1 MKKHYK
7 KSLFIFRRDL
17 RLDDNTG
24 LISAINMSEKVIPC
38 FIFDPRQVEKQND
51 FRSLSSIQFMM
62 ESLDDLEQQ
71 LKSKK
76 GKLYRFYGIAEDV
89 ISQLLKKEQTEA
101 VFVNRDYTP
110 FSIKRD
116 RQIKKHCSKY
126 GIEFNSFSDILLH
139 EVDTIKTGNQDPYTV
154 FTPYYKKASQVP
166 VRKPEKIKKPN
177 FYLKTIA
184 IPVSKKKY
192 PKPLKYKNP
201 DIHVHGGRSYA
212 LKILKSLPKFKDYA
226 KVRDY
231 PGIST
236 TNLSAYIKY
245 GNVSIREVYYA
256 MEKALGKKSTLSR
269 QLYWH
274 DFYTQLAYFSP
285 YVFGQPFRLKYKKL
299 KWSKSTKKFDTW
311 CQGLTGFPIVDAGM
325 RQLNATGFMHNRV
338 RMIVGSFLTKDL
350 HINWLWGEKYFAQL
364 LVDYDPCVNN
374 GNWQW
379 VASTGA
385 DAQPYFRIF
394 NPWLQQKKFDPE
406 CTYIKKWI
414 PELKDLDSKVIHAW
428 NKVYSAYDV
437 DYPAPIVD
445 HSIQVK
451 IAKTMYRVAAQGA

>member
-1 MKKHYK
+1 MKKRYK

-24 LISAINMSEKVIPC
+24 LIAAFNMSENVIPC

-51 FRSLSSIQFMM
+51 FRSLNSIQFMM
-62 ESLDDLEQQ
+62 ESLDDLEKQ
-71 LKSKK
+71 LKAKK
-76 GKLYRFYGIAEDV
+76 GKLYRFYGVAEDV
-89 ISQLLKKEQTEA
+89 ISQLLKKEKIEA

-116 RQIKKHCSKY
+116 RQIRKHCNKHA
-126 GIEFNSFSDILLH
+126 IDFNSFSDILLH
-139 EVDTIKTGNQDPYTV
+139 EVDEIRTGNGDPYTI
-154 FTPYYKKASQVP
+154 FTPYYKKASQVL
-166 VRKPEKIKKPN
+166 VRKPEKIKKPG
-177 FYLKTIA
+177 FYSKNITISA
-184 IPVSKKKY
+184 SKKKY
-192 PKPLKYKNP
+192 TQSLGYENP
-201 DIHVHGGRSYA
+201 HIHVHGGRKHA
-212 LKILKSLPKFKDYA
+212 LKILKSLFKFKDYA

-231 PGIST
+231 PSIPT

-256 MEKALGKKSTLSR
+256 MQKALGSKSTLSR

-285 YVFGQPFRLKYKKL
+285 YVFGEPFRLKYKKI
-299 KWSKSTKKFDTW
+299 KWSTSTKNFDTW

-325 RQLNATGFMHNRV
+325 RQLNATGYMHNRV

-379 VASTGA
+379 SSSTGA
-385 DAQPYFRIF
+385 DASPYFRIF

-414 PELKDLDSKVIHAW
+414 PELEDLDPKTIHAW
-428 NKVYSAYDV
+428 DKVHSEYEV
-437 DYPAPIVD
+437 DYPAPMVD
-445 HSIQVK
+445 HYIQSQK
-451 IAKTMYRVAAQGA
+451 AKEMYRAAAQGK

>member
-1 MKKHYK
+1 MDKGYK
-7 KSLFIFRRDL
+7 KSIFMFRRDL

-24 LISAINMSEKVIPC
+24 LIAALNMSEKVIPC
-38 FIFDPRQVEKQND
+38 FIFDPRQVEKKNT
-51 FRSLSSIQFMM
+51 FRSLNSIQFMM
-62 ESLDDLEQQ
+62 ESLADLEQQ

-76 GKLYRFYGIAEDV
+76 GKLYRFYGVAEDV
-89 ISQLLKKEQTEA
+89 ISQLLKKEKIEA

-116 RQIKKHCSKY
+116 EKIRLHCY
-126 GIEFNSFSDILLH
+126 REGIDFHSFSDIVMH
-139 EVDTIKTGNQDPYTV
+139 EVDAIKTGNGDPYTV
-154 FTPYYKKASQVP
+154 FTPYYKKASKEP
-166 VRKPEKIKKPN
+166 VRKPVKIKKPA
-177 FYLKTIA
+177 FYTKVITILA
-184 IPVSKKKY
+184 SKKKY
-192 PKPLKYKNP
+192 AQPLEYENP

-212 LKILKSLPKFKDYA
+212 LKILKSLSKFKDYA

-231 PGIST
+231 PSIPT
-236 TNLSAYIKY
+236 TNLSVYIKY

-256 MEKALGKKSTLSR
+256 MQKKLGAKSTLSR

-299 KWSKSTKKFDTW
+299 KWSTSTKNFKIW
-311 CQGLTGFPIVDAGM
+311 CNGLTGFPIVDAGM
-325 RQLNATGFMHNRV
+325 RQLNETGYMHNRV
-338 RMIVGSFLTKDL
+338 RMIVGSFLIKDL
-350 HINWLWGEKYFAQL
+350 HLNWLWGEKYFAQL

-385 DAQPYFRIF
+385 DASPYFRIF

-406 CTYIKKWI
+406 CEYIKKWI
-414 PELKDLDSKVIHAW
+414 PELKDFDPKVIHAW
-428 NKVYSAYDV
+428 EKFHSEYDV
-437 DYPAPIVD
+437 DYPAPMID
-445 HSIQVK
+445 HSVQ
-451 IAKTMYRVAAQGA
+451 AKRAKALYRN